1 MGDPDVRRPVR
12 VGEEE
17 NRELMGKVPSKKQIP
32 KRFFALCAID
42 FSARTSYNMARTPV
56 LPLFAAALGAGPAM
70 VGLIVAASTITGI
83 FFKAPAG
90 AISDQIGKRKTLLF
104 GAAVFGLTPFFYLLV
119 SRDWQLLPIRFFHG
133 LATAIYG
140 PVVMAAVAAIAGA
153 RKGELLAWFSLIKIA
168 TNALGGFLAG
178 GLLYIIA
185 RGSSP
190 TLSDFHFLYT
200 IIGGIGLVALG
211 TAMWLVPHMRKEVR
225 GKAHSILEI
234 YRRTVR
240 GLGEV
245 VRSIPLLLT
254 AGMEGV
260 QNMTMGVLHAFL
272 PLYVV
277 EQAGLNIALAGLL
290 WTILTGTSVVA
301 KPIMGRISDR
311 YGRRAPIIIGMVLCA
326 VPFAVIPLFKSFWIL
341 TALVVLFGLGEA
353 FVTTS
358 TGALVADLAKHE
370 SLGAAMGVFGTI
382 ADTGQALGPVII
394 GLLLVRI
401 GYLAAFS
408 MLAAFLLAWTGLF
421 IRTSA
426 GQWNASS

>member
-1 MGDPDVRRPVR
+1 MPCTNGQEIKPRTDKLLSSR
-12 VGEEE
+12 
-17 NRELMGKVPSKKQIP
+17 IP
-32 KRFFALCAID
+32 RRFFTLCAID

-83 FFKAPAG
+83 ILKAPAG
-90 AISDQIGKRKTLLF
+90 AISDQIGRRRTLLF
-104 GAAVFGLTPFFYLLV
+104 GAAVFGLTPFFYLAV
-119 SRDWQLLPIRFFHG
+119 SSSWQLLPIRFFHG
-133 LATAIYG
+133 MATAIYG

-153 RKGELLAWFSLIKIA
+153 RRGELLAWFSLIKIA

-178 GLLYIIA
+178 GLLYLLT
-185 RGSSP
+185 RGGTP
-190 TLSDFHFLYT
+190 TVPDFHYVYT
-200 IIGGIGLVALG
+200 IIGGVGIASLG
-211 TAMWLVPHMRKEVR
+211 IAAWLVPQLREEAREKLRGVR
-225 GKAHSILEI
+225 DL
-234 YRRTVR
+234 YRNTVR

-245 VRSIPLLLT
+245 IHSFSVLLT

-277 EQAGLNIALAGLL
+277 ERAGLNVALAGLL

-301 KPIMGRISDR
+301 KPLMGRISDC
-311 YGRRAPIIIGMVLCA
+311 YGRRAPIIMGMLLCA
-326 VPFAVIPLFKSFWIL
+326 VPFALIPLFRSFWIL
-341 TALVVLFGLGEA
+341 ATLAILFGLGEA

-358 TGALVADLAKHE
+358 TGALVADLAKRE

-382 ADTGQALGPVII
+382 ADTGQALGPIII
-394 GLLLVRI
+394 GVLLAKI

-408 MLAAFLLAWTGLF
+408 LLSGFLLAWTGLF
-421 IRTSA
+421 LRTGRRA
-426 GQWNASS
+426 